1 MSKAFRYD
9 SPKEIQKL
17 LESNGLS
24 MNKRFGQN
32 FLLSEGSRAQIIDSM
47 ALTEDTVCWE
57 VGPGIGAITH
67 DIIPKVSSLTVFE
80 IDKGFIVLLKEFF
93 GDESDFSIIEGDVLK
108 NWPNYWKAH
117 QSPDV
122 ICGNLP
128 YNIGAQ
134 TIASF
139 IEKECLVPTMVFTLQ
154 KEVVQRMCAPSG
166 SKQYSAFSVLCSL
179 DYHVEHLFDIQPGA
193 FFPVPDVTS
202 AVVRMKRRETPLL
215 ASEKRVDF
223 LKMVHRMFSSRR
235 KTILNNLSGISDLS
249 KSDISEILTDG
260 GYDPGIRAE
269 RLSIDQMLGIF
280 TLLEKKPIQ
289 E

>member
-9 SPKEIQKL
+9 SPKEILRL
-17 LESNGLS
+17 LENNGLA

-32 FLLSEGSRAQIIDSM
+32 FLLSEGSRSQIIDAM
-47 ALTEDTVCWE
+47 GLNEETVCWE

-93 GDESDFSIIEGDVLK
+93 DEDEGFSIIEGDVLK

-117 QSPDV
+117 ATPDV
-122 ICGNLP
+122 VCGNLP

-139 IEKECLVPTMVFTLQ
+139 IEKECLVPKMVFTLQ

-166 SKQYSAFSVLCSL
+166 SKQYSAFSVVCTL
-179 DYHVEHLFDIQPGA
+179 DYQVEHLFDIQPGA

-202 AVVRMKRRETPLL
+202 AVVRMIRRETPLL
-215 ASEKRVDF
+215 PTNERESF
-223 LKMVHRMFSSRR
+223 LKMVHTMFSSRR
-235 KTILNNLSGISDLS
+235 KTILNNLASFSDLS
-249 KSDISEILTDG
+249 KKDISELLVSG

-269 RLSIDQMLGIF
+269 RLPIEDMLGIF
-280 TLLEKKPIQ
+280 ALLKKKPTQ
-289 E
+289 S